1 MRRTRYSGGLETPLS
16 QFSMLRFGMPSSS
29 ANVRC
34 VSPVD
39 SRSALI
45 SLIDRLHLAPEHR
58 ARRVAAEVEED
69 GIELAVVTAADRGSS
84 RQRDRRSGRRR
95 NSRRGMWQTI
105 SRFHS
110 RRRSCFLNRSPP
122 AASTGTMFRWNTLN
136 AIIKRM
142 FFASALRRNTTC
154 RTDYVRFFPYE
165 WCLI

>member
-29 ANVRC
+29 ANARC

-69 GIELAVVTAADRGSS
+69 GIELAVVTAADRGVAVKEIVA
-84 RQRDRRSGRRR
+84 QAVGVILAAGCGRL
-95 NSRRGMWQTI
+95 SQGFTVDADHA
-105 SRFHS
+105 F
-110 RRRSCFLNRSPP
+110 
-122 AASTGTMFRWNTLN
+122 
-136 AIIKRM
+136 
-142 FFASALRRNTTC
+142 
-154 RTDYVRFFPYE
+154 
-165 WCLI
+165 